1 MLKKIVVSLTFT
13 CFLFLLSSCNLER
26 KVEDTTAEFDSTNPV
41 TICFD
46 LDSNFDNR
54 HYSINDYLDFKY
66 IGAGERESA
75 VERLLSE
82 MKEHNG
88 PENVTYDFIEGQG
101 ETRDAALTRIRAEL
115 MAGAGPDVF
124 VICHDQY
131 SPNNLFKFVEKKME
145 ENVFLSLDAYMEE
158 SQFMD
163 VSRMNQTILNG
174 GKNSSGQ
181 QMLIPLR
188 YTFPTTVLPASKVQ
202 VDLSQTYTLNDMMQ
216 GTDLALTSAL
226 AGWRN
231 EEGILSDYSS
241 ALGKKADYKKES
253 LSFSQEEFH
262 EFIEGLLVFNDKVND
277 EKLGDIVKG
286 VARTDLWDFRLI
298 LSDQKWGSQP
308 VTIVPLYNRQGGL
321 TAKIMDYA
329 AVNRNTNNPAGAFWI
344 VDFISGEKQMQ
355 TTDFHMYLNSQGL
368 PIYDELMQ
376 EETML
381 PYRKDVSTR
390 EKDPLKYIFF
400 KEDDWQAV
408 TAAKNAIT
416 SVDFP
421 TEIDL
426 EIDLLLNKIH
436 YSTDKTQTG
445 VMIDNCYKKIT
456 MLLGES

>member
-1 MLKKIVVSLTFT
+1 
-13 CFLFLLSSCNLER
+13 
-26 KVEDTTAEFDSTNPV
+26 
-41 TICFD
+41 
-46 LDSNFDNR
+46 
-54 HYSINDYLDFKY
+54 
-66 IGAGERESA
+66 
-75 VERLLSE
+75 
-82 MKEHNG
+82 
-88 PENVTYDFIEGQG
+88 
-101 ETRDAALTRIRAEL
+101 
-115 MAGAGPDVF
+115 
-124 VICHDQY
+124 
-131 SPNNLFKFVEKKME
+131 
-145 ENVFLSLDAYMEE
+145 
-158 SQFMD
+158 
-163 VSRMNQTILNG
+163 MNQTILNG

-321 TAKIMDYA
+321 TAKIMDYD

>member
-1 MLKKIVVSLTFT
+1 M
-13 CFLFLLSSCNLER
+13 
-26 KVEDTTAEFDSTNPV
+26 
-41 TICFD
+41 
-46 LDSNFDNR
+46 
-54 HYSINDYLDFKY
+54 
-66 IGAGERESA
+66 
-75 VERLLSE
+75 
-82 MKEHNG
+82 
-88 PENVTYDFIEGQG
+88 
-101 ETRDAALTRIRAEL
+101 
-115 MAGAGPDVF
+115 
-124 VICHDQY
+124 
-131 SPNNLFKFVEKKME
+131 
-145 ENVFLSLDAYMEE
+145 
-158 SQFMD
+158 
-163 VSRMNQTILNG
+163 
-174 GKNSSGQ
+174 
-181 QMLIPLR
+181 
-188 YTFPTTVLPASKVQ
+188 
-202 VDLSQTYTLNDMMQ
+202 
-216 GTDLALTSAL
+216 
-226 AGWRN
+226 
-231 EEGILSDYSS
+231 
-241 ALGKKADYKKES
+241 
-253 LSFSQEEFH
+253 
-262 EFIEGLLVFNDKVND
+262 
-277 EKLGDIVKG
+277 
-286 VARTDLWDFRLI
+286 
-298 LSDQKWGSQP
+298 
-308 VTIVPLYNRQGGL
+308 TIVPLYNRQGGL